1 MATTQNT
8 FTGNGSNLGPFSFTF
23 KWLESTDIKV
33 SVGGVLKT
41 AGTHYNLQSLN
52 YTTKA
57 GGQVL
62 FTAGN
67 APANGASIRIF
78 RDTDDD
84 ALSAVFSSGSAI
96 RAKDLNDNFTQ
107 NLYVTQE
114 INNNAVSIDGSNPM
128 VSDFNMNGYKVTNLA
143 APVAGTDAA
152 NRSFVEGVFSS
163 QVPVF
168 YRRWSKTA
176 VGGETGLSGND
187 DNGIALSYVPGSEK
201 VFINGALQVR
211 GIDYSGTTGST
222 LSGIPALTAGDIIEV
237 HSSSSYTVGTVPDG
251 SVTNAKVDG
260 GAAIQSTK
268 LAFIQ
273 NGTGAVTRTV
283 ESKLRDVVSVKDFG
297 AVGNGF
303 TNDTAAIQAALT
315 HAVGVSSSKIVF
327 PNGTYKCNALLGSYT
342 GSNIEIDLQG
352 STLDFSGLSLAEI
365 GPLLEFTGTYDAT
378 SLLTSD
384 ITSGVKTVSV
394 ASSGFAAGNMVRIY
408 SSAIWDPARTS
419 TRIGELNFVESVP
432 SGASLDLTTEPQS
445 SYTVAQSATVQKI
458 TPVKNV
464 VIRNGIIIGPSGND
478 EILGLRIRAG
488 SACLIENIRSY
499 DIDKIH
505 VQLTDCVFSKVTKC
519 HFEQSNHSSQAY
531 GVSFADAC
539 QDCTAVDNSFVDVRH
554 SMTTN
559 NNVST
564 SYGITRRI
572 LFSSNVVS
580 DSAQATGGSGG
591 DAIDTHAG
599 AEDIFIIGNTVNSS
613 SNYGVNFEARTGS
626 VSNNF
631 IRNTASG
638 GIYINPRAT
647 SAGTITVNGNTLLSI
662 GDASAEYGIL
672 VTAQTADIV
681 NCTINGNRVVSF
693 AQPIRVTGQFGFK
706 TIRTI
711 VSSNAVQKQS
721 SSTTLN
727 GIEVTAADSASV
739 TGNSVSAGAVGIV
752 LTDCNSS
759 VICGNSVEVTNTSG
773 SAGYGVRLSGT
784 CSYINVS
791 GNALYYSA
799 SGLTTTIGVSFAPT
813 TITYSGAWNNVT
825 RGFTTNV
832 NVSTGTGNVSANNI

>member
-52 YTTKA
+52 YTTKT

-114 INNNAVSIDGSNPM
+114 VNNNALNVDGSNPM
-128 VSDFNMNGYKVTNLA
+128 VGNLNMNGYQINNLA
-143 APVAGTDAA
+143 TPTVSGDAA
-152 NRSFVEGVFSS
+152 TKDYVDASS
-163 QVPVF
+163 GNGGIPGF
-168 YRRWSKTA
+168 TRWSKTA
-176 VGGETGLSGND
+176 VGGETTLSG
-187 DNGIALSYVPGSEK
+187 V
-201 VFINGALQVR
+201 
-211 GIDYSGTTGST
+211 GTTGGT
-222 LSGIPALTAGDIIEV
+222 LGYSPNREQVYLNGAQLQRNADYTANNGTSIVLNVALIAGDVLEV
-237 HSSSSYTVGTVPDG
+237 ICVNNLNTGTTAQAQDVYWNQSG
-251 SVTNAKVDG
+251 S
-260 GAAIQSTK
+260 
-268 LAFIQ
+268 
-273 NGTGAVTRTV
+273 GAVTRTV

-297 AVGNGF
+297 AVGNGVA
-303 TNDTAAIQAALT
+303 NDTAAIQAALT
-315 HAVGVSSSKIVF
+315 YAVSMSNSKVVF
-327 PNGTYKCNALLGSYT
+327 PSGKYKCNAVLGSFT
-342 GSNIEIDLQG
+342 GSNVEIDLQN

-365 GPLLEFTGTYDAT
+365 GPLLQFTGTYDAAVA
-378 SLLTSD
+378 LTSNAVAGD
-384 ITSGVKTVSV
+384 KTISA
-394 ASSGFAAGNMVRIY
+394 ASSGFATGDMVRIY
-408 SSAIWDPARTS
+408 SNSIWDPTRTS
-419 TRIGELNFVESVP
+419 TRSGELTFVESVP
-432 SGASLDLTTEPQS
+432 NGTSLNITTETQVG
-445 SYTVAQSATVQKI
+445 YTTADSATVQKI

-499 DIDKIH
+499 DIDKVH

-519 HFEQSNHSSQAY
+519 HFEQSNHSAQAY

-554 SMTTN
+554 SLSTN
-559 NNVST
+559 NNTTT

-572 LFSSNVVS
+572 LFSNNVVS
-580 DSAQATGGSGG
+580 DSAQATGLTGG

-631 IRNTASG
+631 IKNTASG
-638 GIYINPRAT
+638 GIYINPRAA
-647 SAGTITVNGNTLLSI
+647 SAGTITVNDNTLLSI
-662 GDASAEYGIL
+662 GDETSEYGIF

-681 NCTINGNRVVSF
+681 NCTISGNRVISF
-693 AQPIRVTGQFGFK
+693 AQPIRVTGQSGFK
-706 TIRTI
+706 TIRTV
-711 VSSNAVQKQS
+711 VSSNAIQKQS
-721 SSTTLN
+721 SSTIIS
-727 GIEVTAADSASV
+727 GIEVTVANNASV
-739 TGNSVSAGAVGIV
+739 TGNSVSAGAVGII

-759 VICGNSVEVTNTSG
+759 VICGNSVEITNTSG
-773 SAGYGVRLSGT
+773 SSGYGVRLTGT
-784 CSYINVS
+784 CSYVSVS
-791 GNALYYSA
+791 GNSVYYSA
-799 SGLTTTIGVSFAPT
+799 SGLTTTIGVVFAPT
-813 TITYSGAWNNVT
+813 TVTYSGAWNNVT